1 MAAASPAAHG
11 KAGAAT
17 GAARPASAEA
27 ATTAAAS
34 GGARKRRDQRKRAAG
49 RKVLWLVDLCQA
61 KSAHHTAW
69 DQPPR
74 QGPWQEVEQL
84 RTELAETR
92 AIVDTIQMK
101 LSDETLQSARKAAG
115 TAEDQ
120 DTPQGNQPGTKQSES
135 HEAENEGDETDG
147 GDEANEEPP
156 KTEEAD
162 VWAAAYAE
170 TVKDTLMELTD
181 DIDRLMAGMRDGGI
195 ESTTTGA
202 DATTDEEIRQ
212 GSHQCAGTTGRFIRT
227 DPEAGL
233 VKISVPELGRIWLPP
248 STVTVVEY
256 AGTVDDQL
264 TTSDEEEEHDEDE
277 EEEHEVDDENIVEPR
292 HEEEGSGLGAWE
304 NWVNPQPVHE
314 ATCVGCL

>member
-11 KAGAAT
+11 KAGTAT

-101 LSDETLQSARKAAG
+101 LSDETLQSARQAAG

-202 DATTDEEIRQ
+202 DATDEEIRQ
-212 GSHQCAGTTGRFIRT
+212 WSHQFAGTTGRFIRT

-277 EEEHEVDDENIVEPR
+277 EEEHEEDDESIAEPR